1 MRLRNYLLTLFTVS
15 FSLLILLFA
24 FQTDS
29 MLRGGFK
36 EIHGDQLRRIED
48 HVKAVVKSKEERLDA
63 LLHVALQAETL
74 QLDRLK
80 KEARLEIAHLYPTG
94 TRPSDDEMPWGKIES
109 SAKSDKV
116 TFVSLYHQGMPS
128 LIGFVKVKNRILLMG
143 YHFNKAVEDRVAEL
157 NRSQIQFKVVTPKE
171 LKEHPELFLLYD
183 TKETVMV
190 SRIVPDTS
198 LNDTLSRNL
207 LWGLLAA
214 GLLCLG
220 LFAGILYL
228 FLERGFLRGF
238 RSLLKASQDS
248 VGQLKEGQIP
258 NIPQDKH
265 FVSENSSLAGSLHT
279 FARAIEQYKE
289 IETEAARTRMAE
301 QVAHDL
307 RSPVSALEMLITSLD
322 EIAPE
327 KYQAINGCLN
337 RIKTMANSVLRR
349 GPALKGTSSTE
360 APSVCLNVLLENIL
374 EEKRAQY
381 QANEVELSLRL
392 PKGSNAPVF
401 AQIREEELKRAVSNL
416 LDNAVEAVPGPG
428 KVVLSLAT
436 DGSKAVVTVS
446 DTGRGIPSS
455 LIPRIGERGFTANK
469 PGGSGLGLHFAICV
483 ITDHKGTLSIESD
496 QSKGTMI
503 RIELPCAEVPSW
515 YVANL
520 DLARYSQVVVTD
532 DDHSVHLGWDQK
544 LSGMG
549 VNIVHLFSPQELESW
564 LSINAKAV
572 PKTFFFCDYEFTENE
587 RNGLETLAQLKLQV
601 QSILVT
607 GKAMDPA
614 IQRACTEHAVRLL
627 SKETLLNF
635 RITKR
640 AASKSRR
647 LKTA

>member
-15 FSLLILLFA
+15 FLLLILLFA

-29 MLRGGFK
+29 MLRAGFK

-80 KEARLEIAHLYPTG
+80 KEARLEIAYLYSPG
-94 TRPSDDEMPWGKIES
+94 AHPSDTDMPWAKIES
-109 SAKSDKV
+109 SAKADKV
-116 TFVSLYHQGMPS
+116 NFISIYHHGMPS
-128 LIGFVKVKNRILLMG
+128 LIGFVKAKSRILLMG
-143 YHFNKAVEDRVAEL
+143 YHFDKVLEDRVAEL

-171 LKEHPELFLLYD
+171 LEAHPELFLLYN
-183 TKETVMV
+183 TNETMMV
-190 SRIVPDTS
+190 VRIVPDTS

-248 VGQLKEGQIP
+248 VGQLKDGKIP

-265 FVSENSSLAGSLHT
+265 FVSENSSLASSLHT
-279 FARAIEQYKE
+279 FARAIEQFKE
-289 IETEAARTRMAE
+289 IETEAARARMAE

-307 RSPVSALEMLITSLD
+307 RSPVSALEMLVTSLD

-337 RIKTMANSVLRR
+337 RIKTMANSVLRK
-349 GPALKGTSSTE
+349 GPACKGTPSAE
-360 APSVCLNVLLENIL
+360 APSVCLNSVLETIL
-374 EEKRAQY
+374 EEKKAQY
-381 QANEVELSLRL
+381 QTMQVDLSLRL
-392 PKGSNAPVF
+392 PKGSVPIF

-416 LDNAVEAVPGPG
+416 LDNAVEAIAGAG
-428 KVVLSLAT
+428 KVVLSLVT
-436 DGSKAVVTVS
+436 DGSKAVVTVL
-446 DTGRGIPSS
+446 DTGHGIPSQ

-469 PGGSGLGLHFAICV
+469 PGGSGLGLHFAISV
-483 ITDHKGTLSIESD
+483 VTDHKGTLSIDSNEN
-496 QSKGTMI
+496 KGTTI
-503 RIELPCAEVPSW
+503 RIELPCVEVPAW
-515 YVANL
+515 YVSNL
-520 DLARYSQVVVTD
+520 ELNRYSQVVVTD

-544 LSGMG
+544 LSSLGLK
-549 VNIVHLFSPQELESW
+549 VVHLYSPQELESW
-564 LSINAKAV
+564 ISANPKAV
-572 PKTFFFCDYEFTENE
+572 PKTFFLCDYEFSENE
-587 RNGLETLAQLKLQV
+587 RNGLETLVRMKLHAQSL
-601 QSILVT
+601 LVT
-607 GKAMDPA
+607 GKATDA
-614 IQRACTEHAVRLL
+614 IIQKACAEQAVRLVP
-627 SKETLLNF
+627 KETLLKF
-635 RITKR
+635 RITKK
-640 AASKSRR
+640 AATKSSR